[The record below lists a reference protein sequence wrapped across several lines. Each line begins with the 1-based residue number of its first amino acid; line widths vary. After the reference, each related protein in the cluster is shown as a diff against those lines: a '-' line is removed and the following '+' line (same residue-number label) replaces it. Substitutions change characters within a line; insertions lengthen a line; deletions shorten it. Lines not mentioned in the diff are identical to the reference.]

1 MNNIKNGQSAAEQ
14 GYQIKDIP
22 GWEGLYA
29 CDTKGQIYSYRTNK
43 FLSPSKNK
51 RGYLHVTFTKD
62 GKRYDYRVQR
72 LIAMTFLDNPENKEQ
87 VNHIDGNKL
96 NNCLEN
102 LEWVTP
108 EENIEHA
115 KTNNLF
121 KVTCTNPPIRT
132 KDGPQ
137 VAYVFTNVYNGA
149 QFTILGFRKLRRQFR
164 ISGYTYGL
172 IQKYAN
178 TGAYIKNGILKGL
191 RVDKVDLKVHRLTSN
206 QGVGSSD
213 PKYWNS
219 FLNKEEDIVKSS
231 LKNEAVGITSSIND
245 VELTTPHE

>member
-1 MNNIKNGQSAAEQ
+1 MNNIENGQSAAEQ
-14 GYQIKDIP
+14 DYMIKDIP
-22 GWEGLYA
+22 GFEGLYA
-29 CDTKGQIYSYRTNK
+29 CDTKGQIYSYRSNK
-43 FLSPSKNK
+43 FLTPSKNK
-51 RGYLHVTFTKD
+51 RGYLHVVFSVDK
-62 GKRYDYRVQR
+62 KRYDYRVQR
-72 LIAMTFLDNPENKEQ
+72 LIAMTFLDNPQNKEQ
-87 VNHIDGNKL
+87 VNHKDGNKL

-115 KTNNLF
+115 KQNNLF
-121 KVTCTNPPIRT
+121 KVTCTNPPKHT

-149 QFTILGFRKLRRQFR
+149 QFTILGFRKLRKQLR

-191 RVDKVDLKVHRLTSN
+191 RVDKIDLKVHRLTPN

-213 PKYWNS
+213 PKYWKS
-219 FLNKEEDIVKSS
+219 FLQDCDIVKSS
-231 LKNEAVGITSSIND
+231 SKGEAVNNGTE
-245 VELTTPHE
+245 VATLCE

>member
-1 MNNIKNGQSAAEQ
+1 MNNGQSAAEQ
-14 GYQIKDIP
+14 GYKMKDIP

-29 CDTKGQIYSYRTNK
+29 CDTKGQIYSYRSNK
-43 FLSPSKNK
+43 FLKPSKNK

-72 LIAMTFLDNPENKEQ
+72 LVAMTFLDNPQNKEQ
-87 VNHIDGNKL
+87 VNHIDGNKS
-96 NNCLEN
+96 NNCLSN

-115 KTNNLF
+115 KNNNLF
-121 KVTCTNPPIRT
+121 KTTCTNPPIHT

-149 QFTILGFRKLRRQFR
+149 SFTILGFRKLRKQFK

-191 RVDKVDLKVHRLTSN
+191 RVDKVDLKVHRLTPN

-213 PKYWNS
+213 PKYWKS
-219 FLNKEEDIVKSS
+219 FLKDCDIVNSS
-231 LKNEAVGITSSIND
+231 SKDEAVGNLSKTDD
-245 VELTTPHE
+245 VELTTLHE

>member
-1 MNNIKNGQSAAEQ
+1 MNNGQSAAEQ
-14 GYQIKDIP
+14 GYLIKDIP

-43 FLSPSKNK
+43 FLTPSKNK
-51 RGYLHVTFTKD
+51 RGYLHVVFTKD

-72 LIAMTFLDNPENKEQ
+72 LVAMTFLDNPENKEQ
-87 VNHIDGNKL
+87 VNHIDGNKQ
-96 NNCLEN
+96 NNCLDN

-115 KTNNLF
+115 KANNLF
-121 KVTCTNPPIRT
+121 KVTCTNPPKHT
-132 KDGPQ
+132 KEGAQ
-137 VAYVFTNVYNGA
+137 VAYVFTNVFNGN
-149 QFTILGFRKLRRQFR
+149 QFTVLGFRKLRKQLR

-191 RVDKVDLKVHRLTSN
+191 RVDKVDLKVHRLTPN

-213 PKYWNS
+213 PKYWKS
-219 FLNKEEDIVKSS
+219 FLQDCDIVNSS
-231 LKNEAVGITSSIND
+231 SKDEAVNASSNVD
-245 VELTTPHE
+245 DTKLTTSYE